1 MDSVTSLASSATN
14 RYQGVTRTPASG
26 DENTQRTAAV
36 AGNAAQPPQANTVT
50 TVTLSRRAQ
59 DLAARQSTDDARSAA
74 ATEQSTTAADAAQEA
89 RRTQTAQATE
99 QTAQQ
104 SDANGA
110 RAQADSQLRRAY
122 ADTQGSVAR

>member
-36 AGNAAQPPQANTVT
+36 AGNAAQPPQAT

-59 DLAARQSTDDARSAA
+59 ELAARQSADDARSASE
-74 ATEQSTTAADAAQEA
+74 TQQSASAADAAQEA
-89 RRTQTAQATE
+89 RRTQAAQATE
-99 QTAQQ
+99 QAAQQ
-104 SDANGA
+104 SDASGV
-110 RAQADSQLRRAY
+110 RAQSDSQLRRAY
-122 ADTQGSVAR
+122 SDSEGSVAR